1 MANKVEVELK
11 VPFKYARM
19 WPREL
24 FYRRLPKPRA
34 VVGSKKNPPARTQ
47 WLYKTMDLLA
57 QPGVYVLYMDGVPY
71 YVGQTEDLRS
81 SLAAHARVPQSHY
94 FRHWN
99 YFSAFAV
106 DRKDLDP
113 IEAILIA
120 AMPTANGRKL
130 LKKEPYPPELTE
142 MINDIHLAKANP
154 ETGAYAL
161 GAEEIDEDEPND

>member
-1 MANKVEVELK
+1 MAEKEGELK

-19 WPREL
+19 WPREV
-24 FYRRLPKPRA
+24 FYRRLPKPKA
-34 VVGSKKNPPARTQ
+34 VVGSKKNPPASTQ

-99 YFSAFAV
+99 YFSAFAA
-106 DRKDLDP
+106 DKKDLDR

-120 AMPTANGRKL
+120 AMPTASGRKL
-130 LKKEPYPPELTE
+130 LKKEPYPAELTE
-142 MINDIHLAKANP
+142 MLNDIQLAQANP
-154 ETGAYAL
+154 ESGAKASL
-161 GAEEIDEDEPND
+161 DKEVTDEDES

>member
-1 MANKVEVELK
+1 MANKTEVELR
-11 VPFKYARM
+11 VPFHYARM

-24 FYRRLPKPRA
+24 FYRQLSKPKA
-34 VVGSKKNPPARTQ
+34 VAGSKKSPPARTQ

-57 QPGVYVLYMDGVPY
+57 QPGVYILYQDGEPY
-71 YVGQTEDLRS
+71 FVGQAEMLRS

-106 DRKDLDP
+106 DKKELDR

-130 LKKEPYPPELTE
+130 LKKEPFPAAVTE
-142 MINDIHLAKANP
+142 MINEIQHAKANP
-154 ETGAYAL
+154 ESGAQVRFDQA
-161 GAEEIDEDEPND
+161 EIDEE

>member
-1 MANKVEVELK
+1 VADKVEVELK

-19 WPREL
+19 WPREV
-24 FYRRLPKPRA
+24 FYRRLPKPKPMA
-34 VVGSKKNPPARTQ
+34 GSRKTPQAQTQ

-57 QPGVYVLYMDGVPY
+57 QPGVYVLYLDGVPY
-71 YVGQTEDLRS
+71 YVGQTQDLRS

-106 DRKDLDP
+106 DKKDLDR

-120 AMPTANGRKL
+120 ALPTANGRKL
-130 LKKEPYPPELTE
+130 LKKEVFPAELTE
-142 MINDIHLAKANP
+142 MLNEIQLAKANP
-154 ETGAYAL
+154 ESGPNA
-161 GAEEIDEDEPND
+161 GHFDEDEDPND